1 MQTCLIGA
9 TVLPEILNTLK
20 FRWYCG
26 INFLYRHQWNL
37 EAALLQVCED
47 RWLLLD
53 LNERFLISSK
63 IMDATIEK
71 KKKILHLRK
80 TAKTQKQSLQKGSL
94 ELIYTEAKSL
104 TSPLLFITLVFS
116 VIWLS
121 ETHCYEPRSMWINIF
136 LTISSGLLSEEGS
149 HPHLRGWKRKRKMF
163 NWVRA
168 IYPHSEAKNM
178 SEE

>member
-71 KKKILHLRK
+71 KKKNPPSKEDSQDTK
-80 TAKTQKQSLQKGSL
+80 TVPAKGFT
-94 ELIYTEAKSL
+94 
-104 TSPLLFITLVFS
+104 
-116 VIWLS
+116 
-121 ETHCYEPRSMWINIF
+121 RINIHRGQIPNQSSAIYHF
-136 LTISSGLLSEEGS
+136 SLLCHLVVRDSLLWTQVHVNKHFSHHQFRSVEWRGISSTS
-149 HPHLRGWKRKRKMF
+149 KRVEKKKKD
-163 NWVRA
+163 V
-168 IYPHSEAKNM
+168 
-178 SEE
+178 